1 MTKFIYTFPI
11 PTKNRA
17 SLTCV
22 WTETGNPR
30 QPLACRWVAR
40 PQQPEK
46 RASALSD
53 EAQAQRIYA

>member
-40 PQQPEK
+40 DP
-46 RASALSD
+46 
-53 EAQAQRIYA
+53 AQHSPTAADPATTELLFA